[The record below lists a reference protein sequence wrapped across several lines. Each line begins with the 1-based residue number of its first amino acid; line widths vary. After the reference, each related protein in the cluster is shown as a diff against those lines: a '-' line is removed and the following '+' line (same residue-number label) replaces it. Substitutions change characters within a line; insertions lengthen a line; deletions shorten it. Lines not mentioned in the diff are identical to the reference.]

1 MRLADKS
8 KLTLRYGRDFLIAG
22 AVYNLWF
29 SIQSLMLDSF
39 VPIGY
44 SLLLKLL
51 VMSAL
56 FALDKK
62 RRAKDTT
69 VYYYINLGLSTRSMS
84 AIILIIDYLSFVV
97 LLLGAY
103 LLWLPTHS

>member
-1 MRLADKS
+1 MRQTDIN
-8 KLTLRYGRDFLIAG
+8 KLTLRYGRDILIAG

-29 SIQSLMLDSF
+29 SIRSLMLDSF

-44 SLLLKLL
+44 SLLIKLL
-51 VMSAL
+51 VMSVI
-56 FALDKK
+56 FVFDKK
-62 RRAKDTT
+62 HRAKDPT
-69 VYYYINLGLSTRSMS
+69 VYFYINLGLSTRNMS
-84 AIILIIDYLSFVV
+84 AIILIIDYLGFIV